1 MKAEDK
7 SNVNQEPEHL
17 SKFAGALPFIIIF
30 GGLTV
35 VMILAKI
42 LMALF
47 E

>member
-1 MKAEDK
+1 MKAEEK
-7 SNVNQEPEHL
+7 NNNIKETEHS
-17 SKFAGALPFIIIF
+17 SKFAGALPFILIF